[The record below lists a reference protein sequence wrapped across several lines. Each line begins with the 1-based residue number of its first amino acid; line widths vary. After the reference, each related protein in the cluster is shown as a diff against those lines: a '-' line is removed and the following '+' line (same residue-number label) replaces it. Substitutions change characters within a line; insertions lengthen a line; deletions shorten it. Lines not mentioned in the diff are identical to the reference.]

1 MILDAWGNE
10 GTVSFY
16 RQGRVLG
23 RLSFRLP
30 MSDKLRA
37 SRETLILPKLQL
49 GVTVGVQFCGTVLT
63 VYEF

>member
-1 MILDAWGNE
+1 MK
-10 GTVSFY
+10 
-16 RQGRVLG
+16 VLSVFTG
-23 RLSFRLP
+23 KDGIGPIVFRLP

-37 SRETLILPKLQL
+37 SCETLILPKLQL